1 MLFGNLGFLSGLS
14 FRNMK
19 LTSIEIEKKLD
30 DPNSTLEDLLVEEE
44 LIQELKNQNSK
55 LLKFLSKD
63 KIKSLINYI
72 IIEPKEDDQLKG
84 HKFPFVA
91 SELLNCDI
99 ENISDLFLMTN
110 PELKQKNEKEKMNND
125 KNTSKDF
132 LSKDINDILSDLDK
146 DKNEE
151 EEKKENEDK
160 NEKKEKENEI
170 KEELKKENDY
180 PSNRIELLDY
190 FLSFVET
197 DSELNY
203 VLAGYFS
210 KFLIILFNKKPI
222 TLINYF
228 YNERK
233 DILEKF
239 IYHSYRKSI
248 ADLLSKFLLFENYFH
263 DKDSFSPLSSNENT
277 DNKKELF
284 NIRNELIEKI
294 FSHLKINGE
303 REKISSIV
311 LMLIDIFETKSLLNE
326 IMENGRF
333 FNTLFSNLNIDLNSE
348 ENINNLQIKSNY
360 SEILSLLTYM
370 ISNSQNITKPKLDSN
385 DNQNII
391 HTNLSENIFN
401 FFDIFIRNF
410 NQKEETISK
419 LNSIPTVFNESQ
431 IKPLGIF
438 RIKIIDFFTSL
449 FPYFIDI
456 SIKYDQLLIKSNFFP
471 ISFKYLFEYEW
482 NNLYQL
488 SLLSLFKNYLKDGNY
503 HIELSQYL
511 FENIQIINI
520 IKNYI
525 LQNEEKKFKFTSNN
539 TISHGYIPFLI
550 SLSYKINSVIGGIPL
565 SIFTRSREGS
575 ISFVNKT
582 EGNDLFNRYKIGL
595 FNNNELLTNENKE
608 RKSTSSKNNIC
619 ESMKKYVNDDWNEFF
634 KNNVSEIVRL
644 YETKLCDKNNLQEDE
659 DFDFKEKE
667 DDKNDKNSNPF
678 NKDDNFFIDDNKNN
692 INNDNWFNIDKDNN
706 QNTNSVN
713 IDDFEFVDEV
723 KSSEKV
729 EDIRNSTGNLLVD
742 ELDNDQYNDAN
753 FYKVPLNNNNFL
765 EEALKELDI

>member
-19 LTSIEIEKKLD
+19 LTSVEIEKKLD

-44 LIQELKNQNSK
+44 LIQELKNQNQK

-72 IIEPKEDDQLKG
+72 IKEPTEDDQLKG

-99 ENISDLFLMTN
+99 DNISDLFLMTN
-110 PELKQKNEKEKMNND
+110 PELKQKKEKEKMNNE
-125 KNTSKDF
+125 KNTSKDY
-132 LSKDINDILSDLDK
+132 LSKDINDILSELNK
-146 DKNEE
+146 EKNEE
-151 EEKKENEDK
+151 EEKKENENK
-160 NEKKEKENEI
+160 NEEKENKV
-170 KEELKKENDY
+170 KEEESKEDDY

-190 FLSFVET
+190 LLSFVQT

-210 KFLIILFNKKPI
+210 KFLTILFNNKPV

-248 ADLLSKFLLFENYFH
+248 SDLLSKFLLFNNFFIQ
-263 DKDSFSPLSSNENT
+263 KDSLEPYSSDIVN
-277 DNKKELF
+277 DDKIKELS

-294 FSHLKINGE
+294 FSHLKINEE

-311 LMLIDIFETKSLLNE
+311 KMLIEIFETKSLLNE

-333 FNTLFSNLNIDLNSE
+333 FTTLFSNLKVDLNSE
-348 ENINNLQIKSNY
+348 ENINNLKVKGNY
-360 SEILSLLTYM
+360 SEILELLTYM
-370 ISNSQNITKPKLDSN
+370 ISNSQNIKKPKLDSN
-385 DNQNII
+385 DNQTII

-401 FFDIFIRNF
+401 FFDNFIENF
-410 NQKEETISK
+410 NQKEETK
-419 LNSIPTVFNESQ
+419 LKINSIPTVFNESQ
-431 IKPLGIF
+431 IKPLGLF
-438 RIKIIDFFTSL
+438 RVKIIDFFTSL

-471 ISFKYLFEYEW
+471 IAFKYLFEYEW
-482 NNLYQL
+482 NNFYQL
-488 SLLSLFKNYLKDGNY
+488 SLLSLFKNYLKDANY

-525 LQNEEKKFKFTSNN
+525 LQNEEKKFKFSSEN

-550 SLSYKINSVIGGIPL
+550 SLSYKINSVIGGTPL
-565 SIFTRSREGS
+565 LLFTRSREGS

-595 FNNNELLTNENKE
+595 GFGNELLTNENKE

-619 ESMKKYVNDDWNEFF
+619 ESMQKYVNDDWNDFF
-634 KNNVSEIVRL
+634 KNNVSEVVRL
-644 YETKLCDKNNLQEDE
+644 YETKLCDKNNLQEE
-659 DFDFKEKE
+659 DDFYDKEKE
-667 DDKNDKNSNPF
+667 DDKNDKNLNPF
-678 NKDDNFFIDDNKNN
+678 NKDDNFFDDDNNKNN
-692 INNDNWFNIDKDNN
+692 NNDDNWFNNDKDNN

-713 IDDFEFVDEV
+713 IYDFEFVDEV

-729 EDIRNSTGNLLVD
+729 EDIQNSTGNLLVD

-753 FYKVPLNNNNFL
+753 FYKVPLNNNNYL